1 MKTKTIRI
9 KKKGGG
15 TRLQRVQVLASG
27 KYRFMKNPSKSR
39 TTRGGGSRSKSKT
52 KRKNVRRVKNT
63 MAKRRGR
70 RRRSR
75 SSFTLPIA
83 PIAGLAAGMAE
94 PIGKAL
100 GGDLEGAIAGL
111 TFNYTGY
118 NVDDGTWD
126 PMRLTRGMV
135 PLIVG
140 ALVHKFVGGPPLN
153 INRMLGKAKVPFLR
167 I

>member
-27 KYRFMKNPSKSR
+27 KYRFMKNPSRSR
-39 TTRGGGSRSKSKT
+39 PKAKT

-63 MAKRRGR
+63 MARRRGR

-83 PIAGLAAGMAE
+83 PIAGLAAGMIE
-94 PIGKAL
+94 PIGKGIA
-100 GGDLEGAIAGL
+100 GDWEGAIAGV

-126 PMRLTRGMV
+126 PMRLSRGLV
-135 PLIVG
+135 PLVIG

-153 INRMLGKAKVPFLR
+153 INQMLGKAKVPFLR